1 MSYTTYEDVLL
12 LLQADAGKFKV
23 NENELTLGGTDYIAR
38 PTIEAQILKI
48 DAKIDAKLEA
58 RGVSASSYT
67 TLLKYVAERYVAYEV
82 YRIVYPRV
90 GVNEIPVA
98 VSGWKKDADE
108 IFEDLEKAKSRG
120 VASFGEW
127 GNL

>member
-1 MSYTTYEDVLL
+1 MSYTTIDDVLL

-23 NENELTLGGTDYIAR
+23 GEAELTPGTTDYIAK
-38 PTIEAQILKI
+38 PTIESLILQI
-48 DAKIDAKLEA
+48 DAKIDVKLAA
-58 RGVSASSYT
+58 RGVSAGSYAIV
-67 TLLKYVAERYVAYEV
+67 LKYIAIRYVAYEV

-108 IFEDLEKAKSRG
+108 IFEDLDKVVTRPAG
-120 VASFGEW
+120 ALGEW
-127 GNL
+127 TNL

>member
-1 MSYTTYEDVLL
+1 MAYTTIDDVLL

-23 NENELTLGGTDYIAR
+23 GEAELTPGTTDYIAK
-38 PTIEAQILKI
+38 PTIESLITQI
-48 DAKIDAKLEA
+48 DAKIDVKLAA
-58 RGVSASSYT
+58 RGVSAGSYT
-67 TLLKYVAERYVAYEV
+67 TVLKYVATRYVAYEV

-108 IFEDLEKAKSRG
+108 IFEELGTGANRPAG
-120 VASFGEW
+120 AL
-127 GNL
+127 GNWENL

>member
-1 MSYTTYEDVLL
+1 MSYTTVEDVML

-23 NENELTLGGTDYIAR
+23 GETELVPGTTDYIAK

-67 TLLKYVAERYVAYEV
+67 TLLKYVAERYVAYEI

-90 GVNEIPVA
+90 SVNEIPAA
-98 VSGWKKDADE
+98 VSDWKKDADE
-108 IFEDLEKAKSRG
+108 IFEDLEKAKGRA

-127 GNL
+127 TNL